1 MDIFDKLAKSK
12 FRSRFKLRTKELE
25 YIKTKGL
32 DKMYSHACDFIRD
45 RIAPAE
51 IPNDGKQPPMR
62 GQPVFIAQHA
72 TATGCSG
79 CIKKWY
85 HYSNGIEL
93 TQAQQEHLVS
103 VIMEWK
109 KRQIK

>member
-1 MDIFDKLAKSK
+1 MDIFDKMAKSK

-51 IPNDGKQPPMR
+51 IPND
-62 GQPVFIAQHA
+62 
-72 TATGCSG
+72 
-79 CIKKWY
+79 
-85 HYSNGIEL
+85 
-93 TQAQQEHLVS
+93 
-103 VIMEWK
+103 
-109 KRQIK
+109 